1 MNTLENPAAQAALS
15 VVRSVLNSAGT
26 ILVFNGL
33 IKQEV
38 FDQLLGAAIVITP
51 VLWGMWQK
59 YQAERAAKHRETV
72 AVAVGMVIADATI
85 GATPL
90 IPPIKVPEVLAAIAP
105 RIIVPIDK
113 AAPPLVLPVRTL

>member
-1 MNTLENPAAQAALS
+1 MNTAAVEGSLS
-15 VVRSVLNSAGT
+15 FVRWVMAVGGAFMVT
-26 ILVFNGL
+26 RGFMT
-33 IKQEV
+33 QES
-38 FDQLLGAAIVITP
+38 FDKLLGGLVVVVP
-51 VLWGMWQK
+51 LVWGIFQK
-59 YQAERAAKHRETV
+59 IMADRAAKKREVV

-113 AAPPLVLPVRTL
+113 AAPPVVLPERTL